1 MKYTVDNA
9 DRPIYLHLYKQIRDD
24 IISGVFS
31 YKSRLPSKRLLADE
45 LGVSTVTV
53 EHAYAL
59 LCDEGYAEARERSG
73 YFVIFR
79 QSDGFAASA
88 PASRPQ
94 ISAYHT
100 AHTYPDFSISL
111 LSKTMRRV
119 LSDRKD
125 QLLEKSPNSG
135 CVQLREALKLYLARN
150 RGIYV

>member
-88 PASRPQ
+88 PAS
-94 ISAYHT
+94 
-100 AHTYPDFSISL
+100 FSILIPSAFACCTL
-111 LSKTMRRV
+111 RMASA
-119 LSDRKD
+119 
-125 QLLEKSPNSG
+125 SPSAS
-135 CVQLREALKLYLARN
+135 R
-150 RGIYV
+150 IIFSF